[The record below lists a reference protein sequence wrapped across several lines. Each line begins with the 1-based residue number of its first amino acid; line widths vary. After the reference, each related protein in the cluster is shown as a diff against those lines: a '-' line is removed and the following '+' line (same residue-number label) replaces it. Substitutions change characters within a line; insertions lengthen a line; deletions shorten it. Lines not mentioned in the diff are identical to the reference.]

1 MKDAIVLLYV
11 IWKVTIYILAS
22 FDMLLYFLTGRYSL
36 RDPAFQSVSKD
47 GISFIQSLLQK
58 DYKQRVTSA
67 EVLKLPWLNP
77 SLSISSKSSASA
89 RLAAHTTT
97 ASSSASAGH
106 LSPTSAHRNNRVLNS
121 EKSVFAFKNLAKS
134 VKRNDLQ
141 RTASMAL
148 VFGLQPRQAVNMRA
162 LFQSCD
168 LDGSGAL
175 SLDEFQVRIS
185 VTDHMRL

>member
-1 MKDAIVLLYV
+1 MCLNDPATPVLGPLLLKVIVC
-11 IWKVTIYILAS
+11 AAA
-22 FDMLLYFLTGRYSL
+22 
-36 RDPAFQSVSKD
+36 AFQSVSKD
-47 GISFIQSLLQK
+47 GINFIQSLLQK

-77 SLSISSKSSASA
+77 STNISSKSTASA
-89 RLAAHTTT
+89 RSAVAHASA

-175 SLDEFQVRIS
+175 SLDEFQVLILTYAA
-185 VTDHMRL
+185 V